1 MTGPLSTASR
11 QLEELVDVTAD
22 WAAELLRRT
31 AGDMADALDGA
42 AMRDV
47 EGAMEWRNLASK
59 EQRYATAH
67 S

>member
-22 WAAELLRRT
+22 WTSELLRRL
-31 AGDMADALDGA
+31 ADEMAHALDQA

-47 EGAMEWRNLASK
+47 EGPTEWRLLCARRS
-59 EQRYATAH
+59 TAGDA
-67 S
+67 